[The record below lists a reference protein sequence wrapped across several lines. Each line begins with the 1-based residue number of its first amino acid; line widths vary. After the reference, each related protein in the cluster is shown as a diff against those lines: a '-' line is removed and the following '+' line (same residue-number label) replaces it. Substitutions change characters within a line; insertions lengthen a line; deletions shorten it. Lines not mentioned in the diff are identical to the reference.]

1 MLVAK
6 QAKLDATLPDLSSAL
21 HLAVHSGSVPIVQT
35 LLEKGLDPNI
45 TGHEAQTPL
54 HLAAQCNMAPLV
66 DLLLRAGAQV
76 IVSQLVITVYFADFC
91 LCLRR
96 LKVLCLLFR

>member
-21 HLAVHSGSVPIVQT
+21 HLAVHSGSMPTVQT
-35 LLEKGLDPNI
+35 LLEIGMDPNI
-45 TGHEAQTPL
+45 TGPKAQSPL
-54 HLAAQCNMAPLV
+54 HLAAQCNRLELA

-76 IVSQLVITVYFADFC
+76 F
-91 LCLRR
+91 
-96 LKVLCLLFR
+96 LKPNSHESIETF

>member
-6 QAKLDATLPDLSSAL
+6 QAKLDATLSDLSSAL
-21 HLAVHSGSVPIVQT
+21 HLAVHSGSVTIVQS

-45 TGHEAQTPL
+45 TGPKAQTPL
-54 HLAAQCNMAPLV
+54 HLAAQCNRPELV

-76 IVSQLVITVYFADFC
+76 TVKPDGHFIDVHVC
-91 LCLRR
+91 GD
-96 LKVLCLLFR
+96 